1 MPAIVDFPTIVQ
13 EALALFGDLFDTE
26 PARRHFAEYLT
37 GLIVAEN
44 KTISGINREFA
55 LTTDQSCLN
64 RWLTE
69 VQWDVTA
76 LNDRRL
82 AWLQQAP
89 QTRYSVRGVIAIDN
103 TLVDHAG
110 KLIEDVGWFWDHADQ
125 RHVIAHD
132 YMISNYVCP
141 SKAHYPIE
149 WRRFKKRDSCPAKDF
164 KDHTE
169 LCIELID
176 DTVQREIPGD
186 FTFDSYFTSAK
197 VLNHL
202 QSKQRAYVGDL
213 KLNRKVV
220 YVGQE
225 QKLQDVAR
233 QIPWAA
239 KKPIR
244 VGSRQYWYFSKQMR
258 IPDVGPP
265 VRIVLF
271 WRERDDQDASKA
283 LVSNR
288 LGWEVIRIVLVYRHR
303 WTGTETFHRDGKQQ
317 LGLGDCQVRSGE
329 GQTRHVYLVSAAYS
343 LLMRS
348 LQQSRAQDWARRTLT
363 TIGEACRA
371 VKAETL
377 ERMIDWIVDKLSRDH
392 WSITDIKDV
401 LVYS

>member
-1 MPAIVDFPTIVQ
+1 MPAIVDFPTVVQ
-13 EALALFGDLFDTE
+13 EALVIFGELFDTE

-44 KTISGINREFA
+44 KTVSGINREFA

-103 TLVDHAG
+103 TLVDHEG
-110 KLIEDVGWFWDHADQ
+110 KLIEDVGWFWDHADE

-141 SKAHYPIE
+141 SGAHYPIE
-149 WRRFKKRDSCPAKDF
+149 WRRFKKRDACAAQEF
-164 KDHTE
+164 KDHTA

-176 DTVQREIPGD
+176 DALTRGIPGA
-186 FTFDSYFTSAK
+186 FTFDSYFTSSQ

-202 QSKQRAYVGDL
+202 QSQQAAYVGDL
-213 KLNRKVV
+213 KLKRKVV
-220 YVGQE
+220 YTGRE

-233 QIPWAA
+233 QIPWDA
-239 KKPIR
+239 KKPVR
-244 VGSRQYWYFSKQMR
+244 MGTRRYWYFSRQMR
-258 IPDVGPP
+258 IPGVEHP

-271 WRERDDQDASKA
+271 WRERDAQEASKA

-288 LGWEVIRIVLVYRHR
+288 LGWEVIRMILVYRHR

-317 LGLGDCQVRSGE
+317 LGLGDCPVRSGE

-348 LQQSRAQDWARRTLT
+348 LHQSRAQDWARRTLT

-377 ERMIDWIVDKLSRDH
+377 ARMVDWIVDKLTVDH
-392 WSITDIKDV
+392 WSVTDIKGV
-401 LVYS
+401 LIYS

>member
-244 VGSRQYWYFSKQMR
+244 VGTRQYWYFSKQMR
-258 IPDVGPP
+258 IPDVGHP

-377 ERMIDWIVDKLSRDH
+377 ARMIDWLLEKLTVDH

-401 LVYS
+401 LVYC

>member
-89 QTRYSVRGVIAIDN
+89 QTRYSVRGVIALDN

-132 YMISNYVCP
+132 YMISNYVCR

-149 WRRFKKRDSCPAKDF
+149 WRRFKKRDNCPTKDF

-176 DTVQREIPGD
+176 DAVKREIPGD

-244 VGSRQYWYFSKQMR
+244 VGTRQYWYFSKQMR
-258 IPDVGPP
+258 LPDVGHP

-303 WTGTETFHRDGKQQ
+303 LTGTETFHRDGKQQ

-377 ERMIDWIVDKLSRDH
+377 ARMIDWLVEKLTVDH

>member
-1 MPAIVDFPTIVQ
+1 
-13 EALALFGDLFDTE
+13 
-26 PARRHFAEYLT
+26 LT
-37 GLIVAEN
+37 
-44 KTISGINREFA
+44 
-55 LTTDQSCLN
+55 
-64 RWLTE
+64 
-69 VQWDVTA
+69 
-76 LNDRRL
+76 
-82 AWLQQAP
+82 WLQQAP

-103 TLVDHAG
+103 TLVTHEG
-110 KLIEDVGWFWDHADQ
+110 KLIEDVGWFWDQADE

-132 YMISNYVCP
+132 YIISNYVCP

-149 WRRFKKRDSCPAKDF
+149 WRRFKKRAACEAGTF

-176 DTVQREIPGD
+176 DALKRGIPGA
-186 FTFDSYFTSAK
+186 FTFDSYVTSAK
-197 VLNHL
+197 VLNHIH
-202 QSKQRAYVGDL
+202 SKQAAYVGDL

-220 YVGQE
+220 YTGQE
-225 QKLQDVAR
+225 QKLQEVAR
-233 QIPWAA
+233 QIPWEA

-244 VGSRQYWYFSKQMR
+244 VGHTRYGYFSKQMR
-258 IPDVGPP
+258 IPDVGHPIR
-265 VRIVLF
+265 VVLF
-271 WRERDDQDASKA
+271 WRARDDHEASKA
-283 LVSNR
+283 LVSHR
-288 LGWEVIRIVLVYRHR
+288 LGWEAIRMSLVYRHR

-348 LQQSRAQDWARRTLT
+348 LQQTRPQDWARRTLT

-377 ERMIDWIVDKLSRDH
+377 ERMIDWVVDKLTVNH
-392 WSITDIKDV
+392 WSIADIKAV

>member
-1 MPAIVDFPTIVQ
+1 MPAIVDFPTVVQ
-13 EALALFGDLFDTE
+13 EALAIFGDLFETE

-37 GLIVAEN
+37 GLMVAEN
-44 KTISGINREFA
+44 KTVSGINREFA

-64 RWLTE
+64 RLLTDVE
-69 VQWDVTA
+69 WDVTA

-132 YMISNYVCP
+132 DMISNYVCP

-149 WRRFKKRDSCPAKDF
+149 WRRFKKRDACAAQEF

-176 DTVQREIPGD
+176 DALQRGIPGD
-186 FTFDSYFTSAK
+186 FTFDSYFPSAK

-202 QSKQRAYVGDL
+202 QSKQAAYVGDL

-220 YVGQE
+220 YAGRE

-233 QIPWAA
+233 QSSWDA
-239 KKPIR
+239 KKPVR
-244 VGSRQYWYFSKQMR
+244 VGTRQYWYFSKHMR
-258 IPDVGPP
+258 IPDVGHP

-271 WRERDDQDASKA
+271 WRERGDQDASKA

-288 LGWEVIRIVLVYRHR
+288 LGWEVIRMVLVDRHR

-377 ERMIDWIVDKLSRDH
+377 ERMIDWIVDKLTVDH
-392 WSITDIKDV
+392 WSNTDIKDV

>member
-1 MPAIVDFPTIVQ
+1 MPAIVDFPTIVH

-132 YMISNYVCP
+132 YLISNYVCP

-176 DTVQREIPGD
+176 DTVKREIPGD
-186 FTFDSYFTSAK
+186 FTFDSYFTSAT

-244 VGSRQYWYFSKQMR
+244 VGTRQYWYFSKQMR
-258 IPDVGPP
+258 IPDVGHP

-377 ERMIDWIVDKLSRDH
+377 ERMIDWVVDKLTVDH
-392 WSITDIKDV
+392 WSIADIKAV
-401 LVYS
+401 LAYS